1 MYHKAAVRYPE
12 IFGIALSAFLRYS
25 QLRMTNSR
33 KKLKSKSNSKTKAP
47 AKAVKRPKK
56 LASKRDTPRPKP
68 YDFLVK
74 RNGKLETKEEREKRL
89 AELEALTIRCFRM
102 AYDNYHNQKRH

>member
-12 IFGIALSAFLRYS
+12 IFGIAPIKLLGYS

-33 KKLKSKSNSKTKAP
+33 KKLKSKSKTKAP
-47 AKAVKRPKK
+47 AKTAKRSKK
-56 LASKRDTPRPKP
+56 LASKRDTPKPKP
-68 YDFLVK
+68 YGFIVK
-74 RNGKLETKEEREKRL
+74 KNGKLETKEEREKRL

>member
-12 IFGIALSAFLRYS
+12 IFGIASSAFLGYS

-56 LASKRDTPRPKP
+56 LAPKRDTPKPKP
-68 YDFLVK
+68 YGFIVK
-74 RNGKLETKEEREKRL
+74 KNGKLETKEEREKRL
-89 AELEALTIRCFRM
+89 AELHALTLRCFRM
-102 AYDNYHNQKRH
+102 AYDNYHNQ